1 MLLEELVFWHCPTKI
16 GVLQI
21 LMLSL
26 LGLFEDEPHSFGLA
40 RFKRS
45 GILQNQ
51 YGGPNVRFWALTIAM
66 QSGLQQCSMRSQ
78 NSLEAQMVYT

>member
-1 MLLEELVFWHCPTKI
+1 MNLTALVWH
-16 GVLQI
+16 VLR
-21 LMLSL
+21 
-26 LGLFEDEPHSFGLA
+26 G
-40 RFKRS
+40 S

-51 YGGPNVRFWALTIAM
+51 YGGPNVRFWALNIAM

>member
-1 MLLEELVFWHCPTKI
+1 MNLTALVWH
-16 GVLQI
+16 VLR
-21 LMLSL
+21 
-26 LGLFEDEPHSFGLA
+26 G
-40 RFKRS
+40 S